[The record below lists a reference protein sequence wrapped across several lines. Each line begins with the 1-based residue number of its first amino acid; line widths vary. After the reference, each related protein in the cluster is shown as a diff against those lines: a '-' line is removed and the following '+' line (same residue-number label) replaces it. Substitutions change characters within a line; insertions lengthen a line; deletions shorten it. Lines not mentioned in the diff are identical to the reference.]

1 MIDIWYDD
9 EIVERREW
17 VALAK
22 RVLIQ
27 NQLRDNLEK
36 TVVVI
41 RNLNG
46 EEVEDRIV
54 LKPPKSSFDLEEG
67 SFA

>member
-1 MIDIWYDD
+1 MIYVWDI
-9 EIVERREW
+9 ERAVSHEW
-17 VALAK
+17 LELVK

-41 RNLNG
+41 RNRNG
-46 EEVEDRIV
+46 DEVKNRIV

>member
-1 MIDIWYDD
+1 MIYTCYA
-9 EIVERREW
+9 EEVVRQGW

-41 RNLNG
+41 RSLG
-46 EEVEDRIV
+46 GKHVENRIV